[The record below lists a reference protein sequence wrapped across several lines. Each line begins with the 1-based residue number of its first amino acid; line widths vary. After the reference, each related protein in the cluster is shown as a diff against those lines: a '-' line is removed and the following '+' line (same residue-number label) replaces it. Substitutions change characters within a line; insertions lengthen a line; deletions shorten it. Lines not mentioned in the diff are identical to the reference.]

1 MILIL
6 GPWLTR
12 LIALV
17 VRLLSLGLIRLDVPR
32 VTRPPRMGFLRRW
45 WTIFKARFHGRRDG
59 RLFMPKVEEVN
70 SPPEVW
76 KLKQHGDSWIR
87 AIAETWAAT
96 EARLVGEREAIAKT
110 VAAVEANEVQRHNEL
125 DELKREHHL
134 RDTRLKQKRDEEEGR
149 SVDDRWRISSWFYWP
164 AIMLVFAGEF
174 PLNAVAFNLFGDN
187 RWATYAMTAGL
198 ASVLVFC
205 AHSFGVLSRLKT
217 LSDRDLAVTIV
228 VGAMPVAVIFAIGIV
243 REKYLQALGS
253 FGQGLAIL
261 GSVTG
266 VAIFVT
272 MNLMIYVGAFVLSYL
287 HHDPDGELIDRL
299 AREVRRARRK
309 VNRKQRAID
318 RLQNRERWLESKIE
332 LWEAGRQ
339 EAIRT
344 AVLQAKR
351 HKDLFEAAMEAY
363 WGSNRVA
370 QRRYWKR
377 LSRRER
383 RRGNP
388 LPAEPLWPPKCF
400 ETPPEI
406 GIADEFQPEF
416 RPELLLDKVKTER
429 AKASRKTR
437 VRRTRANAPEQTVPD
452 RDGAAPDL
460 TPA

>member
-1 MILIL
+1 MLIL

-17 VRLLSLGLIRLDVPR
+17 VRVLSFGLIRLDVPR
-32 VTRPPRMGFLRRW
+32 IPRPPRMGFLRRW
-45 WTIFKARFHGRRDG
+45 WMIFKARFHGRRDG
-59 RLFMPKVEEVN
+59 RLFMPKAEETN

-87 AIAETWAAT
+87 AIAEAWAAT
-96 EARLVGEREAIAKT
+96 EARLVGERAAIAKSI
-110 VAAVEANEVQRHNEL
+110 AAVEANEAQRRLEL
-125 DELKREHHL
+125 EELKKQHHA
-134 RDTRLKQKRDEEEGR
+134 RDARLTQKKNEEEGR

-217 LSDRDLAVTIV
+217 LSDRDFAVTIV

-253 FGQGLAIL
+253 FGEGLAIL

-299 AREVRRARRK
+299 AREVRRARGK
-309 VNRKQRAID
+309 VNRKQRRID
-318 RLQNRERWLESKIE
+318 RLQNRERWLESKID
-332 LWEAGRQ
+332 LWEAGREQ
-339 EAIRT
+339 AIRT

-351 HKDLFEAAMEAY
+351 HKDIFEAAMEAY

-370 QRRYWKR
+370 QRRSWKR
-377 LSRRER
+377 LSRREK

-388 LPAEPLWPPKCF
+388 LPAEPAWPPKCF
-400 ETPPEI
+400 EKPPEI
-406 GIADEFQPEF
+406 GIANEFQPEF
-416 RPELLLDKVKTER
+416 RPEMLLDKMKTER
-429 AKASRKTR
+429 TKAERKAR
-437 VRRTRANAPEQTVPD
+437 LRRPRSAAEQPAPSDAVPE
-452 RDGAAPDL
+452 AS
-460 TPA
+460 PA